1 MPTPSG
7 ASIER
12 RFPYP
17 VEQAWRL
24 FADFARMP
32 TVVPG
37 VSECELRSSGDGVV
51 RHVFF
56 EDHFT
61 DERLDLMDHE
71 AHRIRYTVISSSP
84 DFLANGYSA
93 EMRLSPEGP
102 DACRFTWRSTF
113 TVADGVDPA
122 PVVARLERAYG
133 ISVNAF
139 QADLERQYG
148 KR

>member
-1 MPTPSG
+1 MSKPSG
-7 ASIER
+7 ASIEA

-17 VEQAWRL
+17 VEQAWPL

-37 VSECELRSSGDGVV
+37 VSECELRSSGEGVV

-61 DERLDLMDHE
+61 DERLDLMDHD
-71 AHRIRYTVISSSP
+71 AHRIRYTVITSSS
-84 DFLANGYSA
+84 DFLADGYSA
-93 EMRLSPEGP
+93 EMRLTPDGA
-102 DACRFTWRSTF
+102 DACHFNWRSTF
-113 TVADGVDPA
+113 TVADDVDPE
-122 PVVARLERAYG
+122 PVVARLQRAYG

-139 QADLERQYG
+139 LADLERRHG